1 MKLSQLK
8 IDPEF
13 QSKIPPLQFEK
24 EQQLEQNIITEG
36 RLLNPIITW
45 NGYILDGHTRYRI
58 LKKHGFIK
66 FEVEEIQLAN
76 KYEALAWIC
85 KNQLGRRN
93 LSPERKK
100 FLPGKEYESTKLAVG
115 GQPGNCNKVNRCD
128 QNDHIDSEK
137 RTCERIAV
145 EHGVG
150 SATVRRAEKCS
161 RGIDAAEEA
170 VPGAQEEILTGHIK
184 ATDEQIVALASIPKE
199 ERPAILEELKKKKSD
214 RDDTVLERLKPSK
227 PPPKP
232 KPAPQKK
239 KPTATE
245 NNTTSQA
252 EQPETPVQ
260 APITESP
267 PEEEIEPTSNAPPS
281 FLQSIQG
288 HKRHLSEE
296 DKARLKASVDAC
308 YKDKAA
314 ATGSIMLCKLQGAT
328 LFAIQTG
335 NATCLTAGERLR
347 ANLVAENPDALYFV
361 GITSN
366 AGVEFAYDGIRAP
379 WKIYCIETAYELYK
393 QYGCERYV
401 EMLHIINEAWKG
413 NVDSYL
419 AGVIRGV
426 ARFISVYEG
435 EYSRERL
442 VQQLART
449 HPKTI
454 TQLAQK
460 DAGSSANRHMRQI
473 LRIYNGASREMSLP
487 LKN

>member
-13 QSKIPPLQFEK
+13 QSKIPPLQFEE
-24 EQQLEQNIITEG
+24 EQQLEQNIIAEG

-100 FLPGKEYESTKLAVG
+100 FLLGKEYESTKLAVG

-150 SATVRRAEKCS
+150 SATVRRAEKYS

-170 VPGAQEEILTGHIK
+170 VPGAQEEILTGRIK
-184 ATDEQIVALASIPKE
+184 ATDAQIAALPAIPKE
-199 ERPAILEELKKKKSD
+199 ERPAILDELRKEKDKRNEALLS
-214 RDDTVLERLKPSK
+214 RLKPER

-232 KPAPQKK
+232 ASPKPPEPPQNEE
-239 KPTATE
+239 PAV
-245 NNTTSQA
+245 
-252 EQPETPVQ
+252 PEPVTP
-260 APITESP
+260 SP
-267 PEEEIEPTSNAPPS
+267 PEEEIEPASNGPPC
-281 FLQSIQG
+281 FLQKIQG

-296 DKARLKASVDAC
+296 DMARLKVSVDSRYRDRIA
-308 YKDKAA
+308 KS
-314 ATGSIMLCKLQGAT
+314 GSIMLCELQGAAED
-328 LFAIQTG
+328 FMFRWDIIFQ
-335 NATCLTAGERLR
+335 NYPDVLT
-347 ANLVAENPDALYFV
+347 N
-361 GITSN
+361 
-366 AGVEFAYDGIRAP
+366 
-379 WKIYCIETAYELYK
+379 ET
-393 QYGCERYV
+393 
-401 EMLHIINEAWKG
+401 
-413 NVDSYL
+413 
-419 AGVIRGV
+419 
-426 ARFISVYEG
+426 
-435 EYSRERL
+435 SREE
-442 VQQLART
+442 V
-449 HPKTI
+449 
-454 TQLAQK
+454 
-460 DAGSSANRHMRQI
+460 SALIDRMTTYLNTVK
-473 LRIYNGASREMSLP
+473 EM
-487 LKN
+487 